1 MILIIQTVFPE
12 IQIGLCEDN
21 GQLLG
26 FSNWTSEKDEVSR
39 LLPEIEKLLDGK
51 DYQSI
56 KKIVVVNGMGAFSST
71 RVGVTIANTL
81 SMALGAEL
89 YSLSLEEAV
98 DQDKLIEFSL
108 KASKGQNKKIIEPLY
123 KAMPMISESK
133 KKKFT

>member
-39 LLPEIEKLLDGK
+39 LLPEIEKLLEGK
-51 DYQSI
+51 DYQSVR
-56 KKIVVVNGMGAFSST
+56 KIVVANGMGAFSST

-89 YSLSLEEAV
+89 YSLRLEEAV

>member
-21 GQLLG
+21 GQLIG

-39 LLPEIEKLLDGK
+39 LLPEIEKLLEGK
-51 DYQSI
+51 DYPSI
-56 KKIVVVNGMGAFSST
+56 RKIIVVNGMGAFSST

-89 YSLSLEEAV
+89 YSLRLEEAV